1 MVKGLY
7 TAYTGMVNE
16 QRRMDIATN
25 NLANVNSSGFKEQR
39 SVSQAFDDLLA
50 IKIKDLSDAPATT
63 RDLGIITG
71 GVKLGG
77 TYTNFE
83 QGALKST
90 GNTFDLALNN
100 SIPTSDNNNVRDNML
115 AGGNAFFATEY
126 GTDEEQNILIKYTR
140 DGSFTL
146 TTDGYLVTAEGNYVL
161 DTDGNRIQLDPN
173 LDTAIQPNGNIL
185 QDDALVAT
193 IQVASFDDITLL
205 ERYQDN
211 SFIIGDSG
219 ATVIGTTAEDAGA
232 SVHQGYLE
240 GSNISV
246 IDEMVDLI
254 TIQRAYE
261 TNQKVIQ
268 TEDST
273 LEIAV
278 NQLGQI

>member
-161 DTDGNRIQLDPN
+161 DTNGNRIQLDPN

>member
-161 DTDGNRIQLDPN
+161 DTDGNRIQLDSN

>member
-25 NLANVNSSGFKEQR
+25 NLANANSAGFKEQR
-39 SVSQAFDDLLA
+39 SVSQSFDDLLG
-50 IKIKDLSDAPATT
+50 IKIKDLSDAPYTK
-63 RDLGIITG
+63 RNLGIITA

-83 QGALKST
+83 QGALKET
-90 GNTFDLALNN
+90 GNTFDLAINN
-100 SIPTSDNNNVRDNML
+100 SIPTTDSNSVRDNML
-115 AGGNAFFATEY
+115 AGGNGFFATEY

-140 DGSFTL
+140 DGNFTV
-146 TTDGYLVTAEGNYVL
+146 TPDGYLVTSEGNYVL
-161 DTDGNRIQLDPN
+161 DVNNNRIQINPD

-185 QDDALVAT
+185 QDGNQVAQ

-211 SFIIGDSG
+211 AFIIGDSG
-219 ATVIGTTAEDAGA
+219 ATVIGTTAEAAGA
-232 SVHQGYLE
+232 QVHQGYLE

-246 IDEMVDLI
+246 VDEMVNLI
-254 TIQRAYE
+254 SIQRAYE
-261 TNQKVIQ
+261 LNSKVIQ
-268 TEDST
+268 TEDDT
-273 LEIAV
+273 LDKAV
-278 NQLGQI
+278 NQLGQM